1 VLTLRH
7 SPLFEEKLD
16 SLLEIIIADKPQSAL
31 AFLIELEKKC
41 ESICESPML
50 CRASYYADD
59 ETIRDLIFKG
69 YTIPYKIELEE
80 SSVILLSIFKGE
92 NPKSVRQLLSFK

>member
-16 SLLEIIIADKPQSAL
+16 SLLEIIITDKPQSAL
-31 AFLIELEKKC
+31 VFLIELEKKC
-41 ESICESPML
+41 ESICESPMIY
-50 CRASYYADD
+50 RVSYYADD

-69 YTIPYKIELEE
+69 YTIPYKIRLDD

-92 NPKSVRQLLSFK
+92 NPKSVRQFLSFV